1 MNLLTIESFSKAYT
15 DRVLF
20 EDASFHIQEGEKIG
34 VIGANG
40 MGKSTLL
47 KVIAGIEETDSGEVI
62 MGNYIKIG
70 YLSQTPVFAPES
82 TVLQAALTGI
92 AGAGENEVSKELAG
106 AGENEASKELA
117 GAGPDMAVV
126 SDAKAMLNRLGLTD
140 FDQPVEELSG
150 GQRKRIAL
158 VNTLLEKV
166 DILVLDEP
174 TNHLDNEMARWLE
187 DYLVSYRG
195 AVVMVTH
202 DRYFLD
208 RVVNRIVEVEQGK
221 IYSYPGSYA
230 DYVGLKIQRQDMEQ
244 ATERKRKSILK
255 KELAWLARGARA
267 RATKQKAHIQRIEE
281 MLNREGPMEEARV
294 ELSSVASRMGRK
306 TIEMKGI
313 SKAYD
318 GLTLIS
324 DFSYIFLRRDR
335 IGIVGPNGS
344 GKSTLLKILMG
355 ETAPDKGTI
364 EIGETIRIG
373 YFAQDNVH
381 MDEDMKAIDYVREVA
396 EYIPTNDGKITASA
410 LMERFLFDGTMQWSR
425 IGKLSGGERR
435 RLYLMRILME
445 APNVLVFDEPT
456 NDLDIQ
462 TLNILEDYL
471 DAFDGIV
478 IAVSHDR
485 YFLDRIVNRIFA
497 FEGEGHIQQY
507 EGGYVDYLKARAQ
520 RYPEK
525 YTEDGGVKQPQ
536 FGRRGPGSGLAGA
549 QSGAD
554 RDGNRAGKG
563 QAGEPELSG
572 NQKKKPNLTPAK
584 LKFTYKEQR
593 EFETIDDDIA
603 KLEED
608 LKRLEGLIAA
618 NATNSVKL
626 KELMEEQEGTQAKL
640 DERME
645 RWVYLNDLAEKIE
658 AQK

>member
-1 MNLLTIESFSKAYT
+1 MNLLTIESFTKAYT

-20 EDASFHIQEGEKIG
+20 EEASFHIQEGEKIG

-47 KVIAGIEETDSGEVI
+47 KIIAGIEETDSGEVI
-62 MGNYIKIG
+62 MGNHIKIG
-70 YLSQTPVFAPES
+70 YLPQTPAFAAGS
-82 TVLQAALTGI
+82 TVLSAALTGI
-92 AGAGENEVSKELAG
+92 AG

-117 GAGPDMAVV
+117 GAGLDMAVV
-126 SDAKAMLNRLGLTD
+126 SDAKAMLNRLDLPD
-140 FDQPVEELSG
+140 FEKPVEQLSG

-158 VNTLLEKV
+158 VNTLLSPV

-187 DYLVSYRG
+187 DYLISYRG

-208 RVVNRIVEVEQGK
+208 RVVSRIVEVEQGK

-230 DYVGLKIQRQDMEQ
+230 DYVGLKMQRQDMEQ

-306 TIEMKGI
+306 TIEMQGI
-313 SKAYD
+313 SKSY
-318 GLTLIS
+318 GENTLIS
-324 DFSYIFLRRDR
+324 GFDYIFLKQDR

-355 ETAPDKGTI
+355 EVLPDSGTV
-364 EIGETIRIG
+364 EIGETVKIG

-381 MDEDMKAIDYVREVA
+381 MDEDMRAIDYVREVA

-410 LMERFLFDGTMQWSR
+410 LMERFLFDGSLQWSK

-435 RLYLMRILME
+435 RLYLMRILIE
-445 APNVLVFDEPT
+445 APNVLIFDEPT

-497 FEGEGHIQQY
+497 LEGDGHVQQY

-520 RYPEK
+520 RFPEK
-525 YTEDGGVKQPQ
+525 YTEDGGLKQPLL
-536 FGRRGPGSGLAGA
+536 GRKSSGA
-549 QSGAD
+549 QTGTG
-554 RDGNRAGKG
+554 RDGKV
-563 QAGEPELSG
+563 AGESELSG
-572 NQKKKPNLTPAK
+572 NEKKKPNFTPAK
-584 LKFTYKEQR
+584 LKFTYKEQL

-603 KLEED
+603 GLEEA
-608 LKRLEGLIAA
+608 LERLEGQIAA

-626 KELMEEQEGTQAKL
+626 RELMEEQEGIQAKL
-640 DERME
+640 DEKMD
-645 RWVYLNDLAEKIE
+645 RWVYLNDLAERIK
-658 AQK
+658 AQR

>member
-1 MNLLTIESFSKAYT
+1 MNLLTIESFTKAYT

-20 EDASFHIQEGEKIG
+20 EEASFHIQEGEKIG

-70 YLSQTPVFAPES
+70 YLSQTPEFAAGS
-82 TVLQAALTGI
+82 TVLSAALTGI
-92 AGAGENEVSKELAG
+92 AGAGESQ
-106 AGENEASKELA
+106 ASKELA
-117 GAGPDMAVV
+117 GAGLDMAVV
-126 SDAKAMLNRLGLTD
+126 SDAKAMLNRLDLTE
-140 FDQPVEELSG
+140 FDQPMEQLSG
-150 GQRKRIAL
+150 GQRKRVAL

-187 DYLVSYRG
+187 DYLISYRG

-208 RVVNRIVEVEQGK
+208 RVVSRIVEVERGK
-221 IYSYPGSYA
+221 IYSYPGAYSE
-230 DYVGLKIQRQDMEQ
+230 YVGLKMQRQDMEQ

-306 TIEMKGI
+306 TIEMQGI
-313 SKAYD
+313 SKSY
-318 GLTLIS
+318 GGNTLIS
-324 DFSYIFLRRDR
+324 DFDYIFLKQDR

-355 ETAPDKGTI
+355 EVLPDSGTI
-364 EIGETIRIG
+364 EMGETIKIG

-381 MDEDMKAIDYVREVA
+381 MDEDMRAIDYVREVA

-435 RLYLMRILME
+435 RLYLMRILMG

-497 FEGEGHIQQY
+497 FEGEGHVQQY

-525 YTEDGGVKQPQ
+525 YTEDGGVKQSQ
-536 FGRRGPGSGLAGA
+536 IGRRGTGSGFAGA
-549 QSGAD
+549 QSGEG

-572 NQKKKPNLTPAK
+572 NEKKKPNLTPTK

-608 LKRLEGLIAA
+608 LKQLENQITA

-626 KELMEEQEGTQAKL
+626 KELMEEQAKTQAKL
-640 DERME
+640 EEKME
-645 RWVYLNDLAEKIE
+645 RWVYLTELAEQIK
-658 AQK
+658 AQR